1 MTREGDGSLRGRT
14 GIVVAST
21 GRSRRPCAV
30 LRPSL
35 TLSLL
40 SALLV
45 ATPALAQDDEAG
57 APAERTSSAEVMSP
71 AEVAAEAQ
79 TVITSL
85 YRLQARIHHVSQ
97 IEHHVARIGALGQE
111 VERLKIDSDLDTLD
125 IQPQR
130 ELRNLRELWIE
141 LDSRLEETGE
151 ALEESSS
158 RLETEMQDIREQH
171 ARWEA
176 TKEAA
181 SDYPQAAVQQ
191 IDTVLETLLEV
202 EAELEATL
210 ERVLAAQTRLAA
222 HGIASGDVLTQLE
235 HALEESQERIF
246 DQTHP
251 TGFGGMLGREHESL
265 PEQLHGA
272 FVHHAHSIDRFATHA
287 GGRVYVHAILVMLLL
302 AFLYWVRKEHQL
314 VDLDGPAGRT
324 LGHPIALTALV
335 GLLLVRPLYPLAPRA
350 VIELSQLA
358 AIVPLLLV
366 RTSPKVRKVTAMV
379 VVLYVLE
386 WFRLLLDEHDA
397 EHRLA
402 LQITAVGATVGFA
415 YNAFRSEGFARPAW
429 GVASVTAFVGLGACI
444 AGYVPLAVLLIEG
457 IIASAFVVVVLLALH
472 WALTGL
478 VEAALTTPFAR
489 STILGRH
496 AETTRH
502 AVQRIATLVFSFG
515 FLWITLDYFRLRE
528 AFLEQAKLALGES
541 VQLGEIDISLGEVLA
556 FGLGIWA
563 AVIVSRVLS
572 AALEED
578 VAPRLKLGPGVP
590 AAAALIVR
598 YTVLALGFLLAA
610 AAAGIGLSQ
619 LALFAGALG
628 VGVGFGLQNVVSNFV
643 SGLLLVFGRP
653 VKVGDTID
661 IVGFRG
667 TITKI
672 GIRSSTIRSW
682 TGADVIIPNSKLI
695 ESELVNWTH
704 DDASMRVDVAVGVA
718 YGSDLRKVH
727 GILLE
732 TAKSLDFVLDRPP
745 PAVLMTGFGDSS
757 IDFQIQIWIAH
768 PPHMPMAKSELSL
781 AVDEALGEA
790 GIEIPFPQRDLHIR
804 SDATKT

>member
-1 MTREGDGSLRGRT
+1 
-14 GIVVAST
+14 
-21 GRSRRPCAV
+21 
-30 LRPSL
+30 
-35 TLSLL
+35 
-40 SALLV
+40 
-45 ATPALAQDDEAG
+45 
-57 APAERTSSAEVMSP
+57 MSP
-71 AEVAAEAQ
+71 AQVAAEAQ
-79 TVITSL
+79 SVITGL
-85 YRLQARIHHVSQ
+85 YRLQAQIHHVSQ
-97 IEHHVARIGALGQE
+97 IDHHVAQIDALGRE
-111 VERLKIDSDLDTLD
+111 VERLKVDSDLDSLD
-125 IQPQR
+125 VQPQR
-130 ELRNLRELWIE
+130 ELRNLREHWIE
-141 LDSRLEETGE
+141 LDARLEETGE

-158 RLETEMQDIREQH
+158 RLEEEMTVIRAQH
-171 ARWEA
+171 ARWEI
-176 TKEAA
+176 TKEA
-181 SDYPQAAVQQ
+181 SGDYPEAAVQQ
-191 IDTVLETLLEV
+191 IDEVLTTLLEV

-210 ERVLAAQTRLAA
+210 ERVLAAQTELAA
-222 HGIASGDVLTQLE
+222 HAIASGDVLTQLE
-235 HALEESQERIF
+235 HALEESQSRIF
-246 DQTHP
+246 TQTHP
-251 TGFGGMLGREHESL
+251 VGFGGMLGREHESL
-265 PEQLHGA
+265 PTQLHGA
-272 FVHHAHSIDRFATHA
+272 FVHHVHSIDRFATHA
-287 GGRVYVHAILVMLLL
+287 GGRVYLHVVLIALFLV
-302 AFLYWVRKEHQL
+302 FLYWVRKEQQL
-314 VDLDGPAGRT
+314 PELDGPAGRS
-324 LGHPIALTALV
+324 LGHPIALTVLV
-335 GLLLVRPLYPLAPRA
+335 GLLAVRPLYPLAPRA
-350 VIELSQLA
+350 VVELSQLA

-379 VVLYVLE
+379 VALYVLE

-397 EHRLA
+397 EHRLL

-415 YNAFRSEGFARPAW
+415 FNAWRSEDVARPAW
-429 GVASVTAFVGLGACI
+429 GVASAICFVGLGACI

-457 IIASAFVVVVLLALH
+457 IIASAFIVVVLLALH

-496 AETTRH
+496 ADTTRR
-502 AVQRIATLVFSFG
+502 AMQRIASAVFFLG
-515 FLWITLDYFRLRE
+515 FLWITLDYFRMRE
-528 AFLEQAKLALGES
+528 AVLRYATEALSES
-541 VQLGEIDISLGEVLA
+541 VQLGELDISLGEVLA

-578 VAPRLKLGPGVP
+578 VAPRLELGPGVP
-590 AAAALIVR
+590 AAAGLVVR

-628 VGVGFGLQNVVSNFV
+628 VGVGFGLQNIVSNFV

-672 GIRSSTIRSW
+672 GIRSSTIRSR

-695 ESELVNWTH
+695 ETELVNWTH
-704 DDASMRVDVAVGVA
+704 DDESIRVDVAVGVA

-732 TAKSLDFVLDRPP
+732 TAESLDFALDRPS

-757 IDFQIQIWIAH
+757 IDFRVQIWIAH
-768 PPHMPMAKSELSL
+768 PFDVPMAQSELSM
-781 AVDEALGEA
+781 AIDEALGA
-790 GIEIPFPQRDLHIR
+790 ANVEIPFPQRDLHIR
-804 SDATKT
+804 SDATKGARGSEPG